1 MKIAFYSPLKAPNHP
16 VPSGDRLMAR
26 LLMQAMAMGS
36 HEVFVASELRSFLR
50 QPDDPERSSLAD
62 RAKREVE
69 TIAERWRWHG
79 APDLWFCYHP
89 YYKAPDLLGPELTSR
104 FNISYVTA
112 EASYSPK
119 RNAMGWQAVQDGLLS
134 SLNEAAV
141 NICFTERDRE
151 GLVQASPGLQWA
163 MLPPFIDPAPFLK
176 VVPQPKRTRLITVA
190 MMRAGDKLESYRAL
204 SNALALLPQDLDWT
218 LEIVG
223 DGPEREA
230 VQAMF
235 SGFPEN
241 RLVWHG
247 QKAADEIAALLSK
260 AAIYVWPGHGEAYGL
275 AYLEAQA
282 AGLPVIAEKV
292 AGVPEVVK
300 SGATGLLTPE
310 NDSAAYA
317 DAIKALLYDDRR
329 RQELAKAARRFVMHE
344 RSLEN
349 AATKLNDILMQ
360 AKARRS

>member
-62 RAKREVE
+62 RAKREIE
-69 TIAERWRWHG
+69 TIAERWRWDG

-112 EASYSPK
+112 EASYAPK

-163 MLPPFIDPAPFLK
+163 MLPPFIDPAPFFK

-190 MMRAGDKLESYRAL
+190 MMRAGDKLESYCAL
-204 SNALALLPQDLDWT
+204 SSALALLPQDLDWT

-235 SGFPEN
+235 SGF
-241 RLVWHG
+241 L
-247 QKAADEIAALLSK
+247 KIASSGTGKKPQTRSQRFSRKLPFMSGRVTARPTALPIWKHRQPACPSSPK
-260 AAIYVWPGHGEAYGL
+260 KWRAFP
-275 AYLEAQA
+275 
-282 AGLPVIAEKV
+282 
-292 AGVPEVVK
+292 K
-300 SGATGLLTPE
+300 S
-310 NDSAAYA
+310 
-317 DAIKALLYDDRR
+317 
-329 RQELAKAARRFVMHE
+329 
-344 RSLEN
+344 
-349 AATKLNDILMQ
+349 
-360 AKARRS
+360 